1 MTHLASSHH
10 SQKSLI
16 RFLHKLSKEAYLLLP
31 LLEHIHHTRRLKM
44 VTITNNMKIPANDTP
59 TTSPRKVLVS
69 SERSLLLVPD
79 SVEAVK

>member
-1 MTHLASSHH
+1 
-10 SQKSLI
+10 
-16 RFLHKLSKEAYLLLP
+16 
-31 LLEHIHHTRRLKM
+31 M

-69 SERSLLLVPD
+69 SERSLPLVPD